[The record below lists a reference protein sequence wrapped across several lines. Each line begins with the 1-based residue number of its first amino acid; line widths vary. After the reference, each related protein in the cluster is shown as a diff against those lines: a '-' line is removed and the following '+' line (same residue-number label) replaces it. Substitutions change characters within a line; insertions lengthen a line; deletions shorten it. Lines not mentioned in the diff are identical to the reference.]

1 MPLLLVILSGAELAP
16 WFFILQMEEG
26 ENNVQTAT
34 RAVGV
39 KVSSEQC
46 EIEGIIFGLEI
57 AITYFGYNCEKNYG
71 KCVYIFCN
79 CQKVIDTLT
88 VHNELVK
95 RPEGMARHIQDQ
107 LNE

>member
-1 MPLLLVILSGAELAP
+1 
-16 WFFILQMEEG
+16 MEEG

-57 AITYFGYNCEKNYG
+57 AITYFGYNCEENYG